1 MNNILISIAT
11 YKELSKANFLKERL
25 ESENIECFLADENF
39 HHTDIKYIT
48 GIKVQ
53 VRGCDVERSIKVM
66 LRVNELYGQIDVE
79 EEYKKILVPIDFSV
93 YSFNACQYAIGLAQ
107 KLNAEIKL
115 LHIYD
120 DPLIDAIT
128 VKKSAS
134 YLEYAAQ
141 VLNEAERKAK
151 DEMVKFSNELR
162 AQLEEDELK
171 NTRIH
176 YSILKGSPE
185 VEISSM
191 SETYKPEV
199 IILGTRGKGEKASD
213 LIGSVT
219 TKVIERSKVPILT
232 IPEDSIYT
240 GINRINILYG
250 TDFYDS
256 DYSSFKKLLDITTNL
271 DVKIHCIHIETEERK
286 PWKEIK
292 MNELNE
298 YFANEYS
305 DANVECHLIESDDLL
320 KGMQEFIDEN
330 KIDIISFTSPKR
342 SIFYKI
348 LNPNNLKK
356 MVYQSKIP
364 MLIFRA

>member
-1 MNNILISIAT
+1 MNDILISIAT
-11 YKELSKANFLKERL
+11 YKELSKAVFLKERL
-25 ESENIECFLADENF
+25 ESEDIECFLADENF
-39 HHTDIKYIT
+39 HETASKYIT
-48 GIKVQ
+48 GVKVQ

-66 LRVNELYGQIDVE
+66 LKVNELYGQIDVE
-79 EEYKKILVPIDFSV
+79 EEYKKILVPIDFST

-120 DPLIDAIT
+120 DPLVDAIN
-128 VKKSAS
+128 VKKSAT

-141 VLNEAERKAK
+141 VINEAERKAK

-162 AQLEEDELK
+162 AQLDDDDLK
-171 NTRIH
+171 NIRIH
-176 YSILKGSPE
+176 YSILKGSPDI
-185 VEISSM
+185 EIATLSD
-191 SETYKPEV
+191 TYKPEV
-199 IILGTRGKGEKASD
+199 IILGTRGSGEKTSD

-219 TKVIERSKVPILT
+219 TKVIERTKVPILT
-232 IPEDSIYT
+232 IPENCVYT

-256 DYSSFKKLLDITTNL
+256 DFTSFHKLLAITGNL
-271 DVKIHCIHIETEERK
+271 DVKIFCIHIETEEPK
-286 PWKEIK
+286 PWKETK
-292 MNELNE
+292 MNELNDHLAKE
-298 YFANEYS
+298 YNNV
-305 DANVECHLIESDDLL
+305 DVECHLIESEDLL

-330 KIDIISFTSPKR
+330 QIDIISFTSPKR
-342 SIFYKI
+342 SIFYKL

-364 MLIFRA
+364 MLIFRY